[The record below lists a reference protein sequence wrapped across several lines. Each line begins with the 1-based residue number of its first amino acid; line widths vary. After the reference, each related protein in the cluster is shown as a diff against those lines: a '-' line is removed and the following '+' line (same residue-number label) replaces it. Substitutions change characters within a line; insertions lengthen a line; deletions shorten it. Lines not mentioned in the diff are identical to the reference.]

1 MLGFRQAKLGFSRR
15 PVQSTFE
22 LRKAVELERYKESF
36 EILDWVA
43 VGVTVQGPDGNLLY
57 VNDAAAQ
64 LMGLG
69 SADEARALP
78 AAEFASRFEI
88 LSEDGS
94 PFPLERLPGRI
105 ALGGDQP
112 TEVVLRFK
120 VRGSEID
127 RYSIVQARPVF
138 DDDGSV
144 RFAIN
149 VFRDIT
155 PIKRAEI
162 ERNALLHGEREAR
175 AMAEYAVERVTRL
188 QAVTGALAEAITVND
203 VAHAAVTAG
212 VAALGADAGSIAV
225 HEPGADVLTIV
236 HAQGYERELVERYR
250 TFPLDSSLPLAE
262 AIRKQDVIMVGSQQE
277 REERFPDIPGGMTP
291 YISLAAVPMI
301 IEGRAVGAF
310 GLSFSEPR
318 AFNDEDRTFMLAVA
332 QQCALAIERAR
343 LFELERDARQEA
355 ETSRE
360 RMAFLARASHEL
372 ATSLDYVKTL
382 SNVARLMVPRMA
394 DWVGVDVIDEDG
406 ELQQVAVAHIDPAKV
421 ELARDMRKR
430 YPPDMDASPGIGDV
444 IRTGK
449 PLFLTEIPQELLE
462 QTARDEEH
470 LEVIRSL
477 QIRSAMTV
485 PLEGRG
491 RIFGAISFIG
501 AESGRIY
508 TEEDLLMAQEVGR
521 RAGLAIDNARL
532 FQETQATEQRL
543 SQLVQNLEAILWEAE
558 SSMRCFSFVSKRAED
573 ILGYKIDDWLES
585 EDFWA
590 KLIHPEDSE
599 PVMEYRRMSTQAGED
614 HTVEYRVLTT
624 TGREIWLR
632 DIAHI
637 VRDESGEVVGLRGLM
652 VDITEQKMVERLLS
666 ESRERFAHVA
676 RTLQSSLL
684 PPELPAIPG
693 FELAA
698 RYRAAG
704 QGNEVGGDFYDAFA
718 TEDGKWA
725 VVLGDV
731 MGKGPRAAALTGL
744 ARHTLRAVTTRGR
757 GPSHVL
763 RRLNDAILKHDETTT
778 QFATVALAYVW
789 QDENGGK
796 AVISSG
802 GHHLPFILRADGTV
816 EKAGEAGMVLGAFP
830 DPDLTDF
837 EVKLNYGDSIIFYT
851 DGVVEEGEG
860 ARTFGEKNL
869 ISVIQGSAGRPPSE
883 IAEAIETAVVDFR
896 PEEPRDDIAILALR
910 MTNTNEVELSA
921 SVQANAR

>member
-1 MLGFRQAKLGFSRR
+1 
-15 PVQSTFE
+15 
-22 LRKAVELERYKESF
+22 
-36 EILDWVA
+36 
-43 VGVTVQGPDGNLLY
+43 VTVQGPDGTLLY
-57 VNDAAAQ
+57 VNDAAAK
-64 LMGLG
+64 LMGMG
-69 SADEARALP
+69 SAEEARAIPL
-78 AAEFASRFEI
+78 AEFATRFEI

-105 ALGGDQP
+105 ALTGAEP
-112 TEVVLRFK
+112 TEVVLRFR
-120 VRGSEID
+120 VPGTSTD
-127 RYSIVQARPVF
+127 RWSIVQARPVF
-138 DDDGSV
+138 NDDGSV

-162 ERNALLHGEREAR
+162 ERNELLQGEREAR
-175 AMAEYAVERVTRL
+175 SIAEQAVDRVMRL
-188 QAVTGALAEAITVND
+188 QAVTGALAEAITVDD

-250 TFPLDSSLPLAE
+250 SFPLDSPLPLAE
-262 AIRKQDVIMVGSQQE
+262 AIRKQDVIMVGSTQE
-277 REERFPDIPGGMTP
+277 RDERFPEIPPGLTP
-291 YISLAAVPMI
+291 YVSLAAVPMI

-310 GLSFSEPR
+310 GLSFSELR
-318 AFNDEDRTFMLAVA
+318 GFNDEDRTFMLAVA

-382 SNVARLMVPRMA
+382 ANVARLMVPRMA
-394 DWVGVDVIDEDG
+394 DWVGVDILDDDG
-406 ELQQVAVAHIDPAKV
+406 GLQQVAIAHIDPEKV
-421 ELARDMRKR
+421 ELARALRQK
-430 YPPDMDASPGIGDV
+430 YPPNMDASPGIGDV
-444 IRTGK
+444 IRTGE
-449 PLFLTEIPQELLE
+449 PLFMQEIPQELLE
-462 QTARDEEH
+462 QSARDQEH
-470 LEVIRSL
+470 LEIIKSL
-477 QIRSAMTV
+477 QMRSAMAV

-491 RIFGAISFIG
+491 RIFGAISFVG

-508 TEEDLLMAQEVGR
+508 TEEDLVMAQEVGR

-532 FQETQATEQRL
+532 FEETQATEQRM
-543 SQLVQNLEAILWEAE
+543 SQLVQNLEAILWESE
-558 SSMRCFSFVSKRAED
+558 TSMRCFTFVSKRAED
-573 ILGYKIDDWLES
+573 ILGYRIEDWLDGEN
-585 EDFWA
+585 FWA
-590 KLIHPEDSE
+590 EMIHPEDRE

-614 HTVEYRVLTT
+614 HTVEYRVVTT
-624 TGREIWLR
+624 KGREIWLR

-637 VRDESGEVVGLRGLM
+637 VRDEDREVTGLRGLM

-704 QGNEVGGDFYDAFA
+704 QGNEVGGDFYDVFS

-744 ARHTLRAVTTRGR
+744 ARHTLRAVTTSKH

-763 RRLNDAILKHDETTT
+763 RRLNDAILKHDPTTT
-778 QFATVALAYVW
+778 QFATVALAFVW
-789 QDENGGK
+789 QEGELGRTI
-796 AVISSG
+796 ISSG
-802 GHHLPFILRADGTV
+802 GHHLPLIMRADGSV
-816 EKAGEAGMVLGAFP
+816 ERAGEAGMVLGAFP
-830 DPDLTDF
+830 DPELTDF
-837 EVKLNYGDSIIFYT
+837 EVSLQPGDSIIFFT
-851 DGVVEEGEG
+851 DGVIEEGEG
-860 ARTFGEKNL
+860 KRTFGERSL
-869 ISVIQGSAGRPPSE
+869 ISVVQGAAGRPPSE
-883 IAEAIETAVVDFR
+883 IAEAIENAVVDFR

-910 MTNTNEVELSA
+910 FTSANEVELSA
-921 SVQANAR
+921 SIQASA